1 MKTFSR
7 LKLRLLPPL
16 GYAVIRSLGATL
28 RLRTLYPERVEARW
42 AEGKNVIIAFWHSR
56 QLMMPL
62 AYKGWRVKIF
72 ISSHRDG
79 GLIARI
85 LTWFG
90 FCAVRGSSPRGGSQV
105 LRELVRAGRA
115 GVELVVTPEGRRV

>member
-16 GYAVIRSLGATL
+16 GYAVIRLLAATL
-28 RLRTLYPERVEARW
+28 RMRTLYPERVEARW

-62 AYKGWRVKIF
+62 AYKGSRAKIF
-72 ISSHRDG
+72 ISSHVDEEW
-79 GLIARI
+79 IARI
-85 LTWFG
+85 LTCCG
-90 FCAVRGSSPRGGSQV
+90 CDDLRGSYS
-105 LRELVRAGRA
+105 
-115 GVELVVTPEGRRV
+115 